1 MKNIRTMKPNVYT
14 SLGALT
20 LAAFLV
26 ACGGGGNEVDKKKA
40 ELADKKKAQVA
51 LTAEIKKLEDELAKL
66 SPDSAKAKAK
76 DIETKEVTPRAF
88 EHYVKTQG
96 QIEAE
101 DNILVS
107 AKSPGVVTQVYVK
120 EGQQVSKGQVL
131 AQIDNSVLQ
140 ANIAAQRSQ
149 LDLATTVYERQKN
162 LWDQKIGTEVQYL
175 QAKTNKESLERQIAS
190 LNEQLDM
197 SRIKSPISGTVDE
210 VTVKIGENIAPGM
223 PAFRVVNASDLK
235 VKANVSEA
243 FVTTVKKNNKVRVVL
258 PDLDNREIEATVT
271 FVGKNIDPLSRTFP
285 VEVKLKSQAD
295 LRPNMTAII
304 KVIYH
309 TEASTLV
316 IPANIIQSIND
327 EKVVYVAESNGKDTV
342 ARRKVVKVAGV
353 FDNLAQVD
361 GLKTG
366 DKIITVGYQGL
377 NDGEP
382 VKL

>member
-1 MKNIRTMKPNVYT
+1 MKPNVYT